1 MQQLRDPARRP
12 PEPARPLPPA
22 LLTQAPPELI
32 LSEEKF
38 LANLRQARI
47 GAAAGPSGATAEH
60 LRSLLDSDADARL
73 LFLAAQQLARAQL
86 PDSIQAAVRLGR
98 LVMSDVFR
106 RLVSRTLAQQF
117 APAFEAA
124 CMPHQHALSTK
135 AGAEALVRHLRAA
148 AELDPPRNDLERRWH
163 GTV

>member
-1 MQQLRDPARRP
+1 
-12 PEPARPLPPA
+12 
-22 LLTQAPPELI
+22 
-32 LSEEKF
+32 
-38 LANLRQARI
+38 
-47 GAAAGPSGATAEH
+47 

-98 LVMSDVFR
+98 LVALRKPDGGVRGLVMSDVFR

-124 CMPHQHALSTK
+124 CMPHQHTLSTK

-148 AELDPPRNDLERRWH
+148 TELDPRATILSVDGVGAYDHVSRHAMLAAIAANPDTAPLLPMLRGLY
-163 GTV
+163 GTPSTYLWYD